1 MGAGG
6 GRGIVR
12 TVITVRR
19 LVRCMGLADLLRTI
33 FSGGVVEVDVY
44 QCSSCG
50 APLDA
55 AESHC
60 PDCGGARREATEHVP
75 VYWDLD

>member
-1 MGAGG
+1 M
-6 GRGIVR
+6 GIVR
-12 TVITVRR
+12 
-19 LVRCMGLADLLRTI
+19 LLRSLL
-33 FSGGVVEVDVY
+33 SGGVVEIDVY
-44 QCSSCG
+44 ECGSCG

>member
-1 MGAGG
+1 MT
-6 GRGIVR
+6 R
-12 TVITVRR
+12 VITNRPV
-19 LVRCMGLADLLRTI
+19 LPSMGLVDLLGSVFR
-33 FSGGVVEVDVY
+33 GGVVEIDVY
-44 QCSSCG
+44 ECTACG
-50 APLDA
+50 APLEA